1 MENNAIR
8 WLKIAFVGIA
18 LVAMLAVFS
27 VYRMGDRMMLWSF
40 VLFVLIYFFSIGSN
54 NSKLLCLKNRDTVVF
69 FVGWFLV
76 YLMSIILNSSMP
88 DGTSWIYLLY
98 SVMFMILRRDIQW
111 QICES
116 FVKVLAIILTFAI
129 AEFAIYQLTGI
140 GLVLG
145 NVVRPENQG
154 YESFV
159 HLIFNMVSEKYTI
172 VRFQSLANEP
182 GLLGTLCGLL
192 LYSTGDNKKLRYP
205 FYVFIVSGI
214 LTYSLA
220 FYVLAIIYFVSRVK
234 GVRSLK
240 VIIPIVIV
248 GALAIYAVRENVT
261 ELIVERIESG
271 DADNRS
277 SWTLDLY
284 FAKAWANGELLTG
297 VGAHN
302 FPDEIEGSNA
312 GAKVWIIQFGFIGFI
327 IIFFTYIFTYL
338 RRKKGKMKWEDYVF
352 LIAFWASF
360 YQRQTIID
368 SYTLMAFFLMPLV
381 TSNYD
386 FNTIKNGRESINN
399 NTRLQRGKLS
409 V

>member
-1 MENNAIR
+1 MDNNAIK
-8 WLKIAFVGIA
+8 WLKFAFVGIA

-27 VYRMGDRMMLWSF
+27 VYRLGDRMMLWSF
-40 VLFVLIYFFSIGSN
+40 MLFILIYFFSVGSGN
-54 NSKLLCLKNRDTVVF
+54 KLIRTKYRDTLIF
-69 FVGWFLV
+69 FIGWFLV
-76 YLMSIILNSSMP
+76 YIMSLVINSSMP

-98 SVMFMILRRDIQW
+98 AVMFMILRRDIQW
-111 QICES
+111 KICES
-116 FVKVLAIILTFAI
+116 FVKVLAVFLTLAI
-129 AEFAIYQLTGI
+129 AEFALYQVTGF

-159 HLIFNMVSEKYTI
+159 HLVFNMISEKYEI

-220 FYVLAIIYFVSRVK
+220 FYVLAIIYFLSRIK

-312 GAKVWIIQFGFIGFI
+312 GAKVWIIQFGFIGFV
-327 IIFFTYIFTYL
+327 IIFITYILTYL
-338 RRKKGKMKWEDYVF
+338 QRKKGKMKWEDYVF

-381 TSNYD
+381 TSDYS
-386 FNTIKNGRESINN
+386 FNTIKNVGKGINN
-399 NTRLQRGKLS
+399 NTSVQRGKLP

>member
-1 MENNAIR
+1 MEKEAIK

-18 LVAMLAVFS
+18 FVAMLAVFS
-27 VYRMGDRMMLWSF
+27 VYRLGDRMMLWSF
-40 VLFVLIYFFSIGSN
+40 MLFSVIYLFSVVTCPKALSRN
-54 NSKLLCLKNRDTVVF
+54 NKDVFVF
-69 FVGWFLV
+69 FVGWFIV
-76 YLMSIILNSSMP
+76 YLISAALNSSMP

-98 SVMFMILRRDIQW
+98 ATMFLQLRRDIQW

-116 FVKVLAIILTFAI
+116 FVKALSVFLTIAIV
-129 AEFAIYQLTGI
+129 EFAIYQIIGI
-140 GLVLG
+140 GIVIG
-145 NVVRPENQG
+145 NVSRPENQG
-154 YESFV
+154 PETFV
-159 HLIFNMVSEKYTI
+159 HLIFNMISEKYDI

-192 LYSTGDNKKLRYP
+192 LYSTGEDKKNRYP

-220 FYVLAIIYFVSRVK
+220 FYVLAAIYFFSK
-234 GVRSLK
+234 IKSIKSLK
-240 VIIPIVIV
+240 FIIPLLIV
-248 GALAIYAVRENVT
+248 GGIAIYTVRDNIG
-261 ELIVERIESG
+261 ELIIDRIESG

-284 FAKAWANGELLTG
+284 FAKAWASGELLTG

-327 IIFFTYIFTYL
+327 IIFFTYIFTYI
-338 RRKKGKMKWEDYVF
+338 RRKRGKMKWEDYVF

-381 TSNYD
+381 TSDYD
-386 FNTIKNGRESINN
+386 FNTIKNGRKSINN
-399 NTRLQRGKLS
+399 NTSVQCRKLP

>member
-1 MENNAIR
+1 MKQSISI
-8 WLKIAFVGIA
+8 LKIGFVGIA
-18 LVAMLAVFS
+18 LISMLAVFS
-27 VYRMGDRMMLWSF
+27 IYRMGDRMFLWGF
-40 VLFVLIYFFSIGSN
+40 VIFVFAYIWAIGSSN
-54 NSKLLCLKNRDTVVF
+54 VKVQDFKNRDVYIF
-69 FVGWFLV
+69 FFGWLLV
-76 YLMSIILNSSMP
+76 YMISLVINSTMP
-88 DGTSWIYLLY
+88 SGTLWIYLLY
-98 SVMFMILRRDIQW
+98 ASMFLVLKRDVQW

-116 FVKVLAIILTFAI
+116 FVKVLAVILTFAI
-129 AEFAIYQLTGI
+129 VEFAIYQLTGI

-145 NVVRPENQG
+145 NVVRPETQG

-159 HLIFNMVSEKYTI
+159 HLIFNMVSEKYAI

-192 LYSTGDNKKLRYP
+192 LYSTGDNKELRYP

-220 FYVLAIIYFVSRVK
+220 FYVLAIIYFLSRIK

-240 VIIPIVIV
+240 FIIPIVIV
-248 GALAIYAVRENVT
+248 GAIAIYAVRENVT
-261 ELIVERIESG
+261 ELIVDRVESG

-277 SWTLDLY
+277 NWTLDLY
-284 FAKAWANGELLTG
+284 FAKAWASGELLTG
-297 VGAHN
+297 VGAQN
-302 FPDEIEGSNA
+302 LPDEIEGSNA

-327 IIFFTYIFTYL
+327 IIFFTYIITYI

-386 FNTIKNGRESINN
+386 FNTIKW
-399 NTRLQRGKLS
+399 QQKYQ
-409 V
+409 

>member
-1 MENNAIR
+1 MDNNAIK
-8 WLKIAFVGIA
+8 WLKFAFVGIA

-27 VYRMGDRMMLWSF
+27 VYRLGDRMMLWSF
-40 VLFVLIYFFSIGSN
+40 MLFILIYFFSVGSGN
-54 NSKLLCLKNRDTVVF
+54 KLIRTKNRDTLIF
-69 FVGWFLV
+69 FIGWFLV
-76 YLMSIILNSSMP
+76 YIMSLVINSSMP

-98 SVMFMILRRDIQW
+98 AVMFMILRRDIQW
-111 QICES
+111 KICES
-116 FVKVLAIILTFAI
+116 FVKVLAVFLTLAI
-129 AEFAIYQLTGI
+129 AEFALYQVTGF

-159 HLIFNMVSEKYTI
+159 HLVFNMISEKYEI

-220 FYVLAIIYFVSRVK
+220 FYVLAIIYFLSRIK

-312 GAKVWIIQFGFIGFI
+312 GAKVWIIQFGFIGFV
-327 IIFFTYIFTYL
+327 IIFITYILTYL
-338 RRKKGKMKWEDYVF
+338 QRKKGKMKWEDYVF

-381 TSNYD
+381 TSDYS
-386 FNTIKNGRESINN
+386 FNTIKNVGKGINN
-399 NTRLQRGKLS
+399 NTSVQRGKLP

>member
-1 MENNAIR
+1 MDNNAIK
-8 WLKIAFVGIA
+8 WLKFAFVGIA

-27 VYRMGDRMMLWSF
+27 VYRLGDRMMLWSF
-40 VLFVLIYFFSIGSN
+40 MLFILIYFFSVGSGN
-54 NSKLLCLKNRDTVVF
+54 KLIRTKNRDTLIF
-69 FVGWFLV
+69 FIGWFLV
-76 YLMSIILNSSMP
+76 YIMSLVINSSMP

-98 SVMFMILRRDIQW
+98 AVMFMILRRDIQW
-111 QICES
+111 KICES
-116 FVKVLAIILTFAI
+116 FVKVLAVFLTLAI
-129 AEFAIYQLTGI
+129 AEFALYQVTGF

-159 HLIFNMVSEKYTI
+159 HLVFNMISEKYEI

-220 FYVLAIIYFVSRVK
+220 FYVLAIIYFLSRIK

-312 GAKVWIIQFGFIGFI
+312 GAKVWIIQFGFIGFV
-327 IIFFTYIFTYL
+327 IIFITYILTYL
-338 RRKKGKMKWEDYVF
+338 QRKIGKMKWEDYVF

-381 TSNYD
+381 TSDYS
-386 FNTIKNGRESINN
+386 FNTIKNVGKGINN
-399 NTRLQRGKLS
+399 NTSVQRGKLP